1 MALPRKQEKQLGKEN
16 QVGRVNI
23 FFANQPLQMT
33 LMKEGIWKIKLPD
46 GLEIL
51 TIQRNQGQLLHGK
64 NDPFSLNPAM
74 KLIEQVTIFFSII
87 LSSLDYRIRWG
98 KVSKAGNS
106 RGWVGR
112 SSKEGQS
119 SKKRR

>member
-1 MALPRKQEKQLGKEN
+1 MEAGEAAGQRESSWEGQH
-16 QVGRVNI
+16 I
-23 FFANQPLQMT
+23 FREPASTNNT
-33 LMKEGIWKIKLPD
+33 NEREGIWKIKLPD

-119 SKKRR
+119 SKKGDK